1 MKDEIISKIAERL
14 SGILGKDASE
24 FNAGTV
30 FEELKLKSM
39 NYSQLT
45 TFLEDAFDVEIPYM
59 DFKRK
64 KTVGE
69 AAEYII
75 GLIDG

>member
-1 MKDEIISKIAERL
+1 MKEDIISKIAERL

-24 FNAGTV
+24 FSADTI
-30 FEELKLKSM
+30 FDDLKLKSM

-69 AAEYII
+69 AADYIVSLVE
-75 GLIDG
+75 G